1 MLVMAGHNQDGMHA
15 FWLTK
20 EGFEKS
26 AFWPCDAF
34 PAPMMRT
41 RQDDKLEVLL
51 SVDGKP
57 QSFELLWW
65 GP

>member
-1 MLVMAGHNQDGMHA
+1 MYGPNKDGLHA

-20 EGFEKS
+20 EGFDKA
-26 AFWPCDAF
+26 AFWPADAF
-34 PAPMMRT
+34 PAPMMKVKG
-41 RQDDKLEVLL
+41 DKLEVLL
-51 SVDGKP
+51 SRDGKP

>member
-1 MLVMAGHNQDGMHA
+1 MHA

-26 AFWPCDAF
+26 AFWPCDSF
-34 PAPMMRT
+34 PAPIMRAK
-41 RQDDKLEVLL
+41 DDKLEVLL
-51 SVDGKP
+51 SVSGKP